1 MKWFTPTIA
10 PTGMVFCPVNGCGL
24 TGHGGHLFFG
34 AWNDG
39 IIREVTLTANR
50 LGVLS
55 LTRVLDQADGILS
68 MERNPVNHHLYFSDP
83 NGIYELVP
91 A

>member
-1 MKWFTPTIA
+1 
-10 PTGMVFCPVNGCGL
+10 MVFCPVNGCGL

-55 LTRVLDQADGILS
+55 LTKVLDRTDGILS

>member
-1 MKWFTPTIA
+1 
-10 PTGMVFCPVNGCGL
+10 
-24 TGHGGHLFFG
+24 
-34 AWNDG
+34 
-39 IIREVTLTANR
+39 
-50 LGVLS
+50 
-55 LTRVLDQADGILS
+55 